1 MAHFSA
7 SLVVFARAPEK
18 GFVKTRL
25 RERFSEDECLAL
37 YEAMLLDVL
46 ELASSVPG
54 FDRRCLYWAG
64 ASEVLPS
71 EIGEVSQT
79 FHNCGQVGPD
89 LGSRMYNAMHAE
101 FAFGSR
107 RVVLIGCD
115 SPDLPP
121 EYVAQALHALESVPL
136 VLGPSEDGGYYLI
149 GASRLV
155 GEPFEGV
162 EWGSS
167 SVLAKTLE
175 ILRSNE
181 IRFSLLP
188 AWYDID
194 RPEDLY
200 RLKASMRSGGAR
212 HLRALLSTL
221 RVFAS

>member
-1 MAHFSA
+1 MAHSPA

-18 GFVKTRL
+18 GLVKTRL
-25 RERFSEDECLAL
+25 GERFSEDQCLAI
-37 YEAMLLDVL
+37 YEAMLMDVL

-71 EIGEVSQT
+71 RIREASQP
-79 FHNCGQVGPD
+79 FHNCRQAGQD
-89 LGSRMYNAMHAE
+89 LGLRMHNAMREE
-101 FAFGSR
+101 FALGSG
-107 RVVLIGCD
+107 RVVVIGCD

-121 EYVAQALHALESVPL
+121 ERVGQALHALESVPL

-149 GASRLV
+149 GASRLMR
-155 GEPFEGV
+155 EPFEGV
-162 EWGSS
+162 QWGSS

-175 ILRSNE
+175 ILGKNE
-181 IRFSLLP
+181 IGFSLLP
-188 AWYDID
+188 GWYDID

-200 RLKASMRSGGAR
+200 RLKASMRPGGAG
-212 HLRALLSTL
+212 HLRRLLSTL

>member
-1 MAHFSA
+1 
-7 SLVVFARAPEK
+7 
-18 GFVKTRL
+18 
-25 RERFSEDECLAL
+25 
-37 YEAMLLDVL
+37 
-46 ELASSVPG
+46 
-54 FDRRCLYWAG
+54 
-64 ASEVLPS
+64 
-71 EIGEVSQT
+71 
-79 FHNCGQVGPD
+79 
-89 LGSRMYNAMHAE
+89 E
-101 FAFGSR
+101 FGVGSR

-121 EYVAQALHALESVPL
+121 ERVGHALHALESVPL
-136 VLGPSEDGGYYLI
+136 VLGPSDDGGYYLI
-149 GASRLV
+149 GASQLRP
-155 GEPFEGV
+155 EPFEGV

-175 ILRSNE
+175 ILRKND

-200 RLKASMRSGGAR
+200 RLKASLRPGRAR

>member
-1 MAHFSA
+1 M
-7 SLVVFARAPEK
+7 
-18 GFVKTRL
+18 
-25 RERFSEDECLAL
+25 

-64 ASEVLPS
+64 SSGVLAAPG
-71 EIGEVSQT
+71 IREVSQT
-79 FHNCGQVGPD
+79 FHNCRQVGQD
-89 LGSRMYNAMHAE
+89 LGLRMYNAMRDEIAL
-101 FAFGSR
+101 GSR

-121 EYVAQALHALESVPL
+121 EYVRQAVHVLEAVPF

-149 GASRLV
+149 GASRLMR
-155 GEPFEGV
+155 EPFEGV
-162 EWGSS
+162 QWGSS
-167 SVLAKTLE
+167 SVLANTLD
-175 ILRSNE
+175 ILRENDV
-181 IRFSLLP
+181 RFFLLP

-200 RLKASMRSGGAR
+200 RLKESMRPEGAR